1 MAVEDS
7 VDKSLRATC
16 GEIKFLHQLVVGLYI
31 ARALLHAVTIE
42 NFSTVVG
49 EANPK
54 MFPFFNPRQLITA

>member
-7 VDKSLRATC
+7 VDKRLCASC
-16 GEIKFLHQLVVGLYI
+16 GEVEFLHQFVVGLYV
-31 ARALLHAVTIE
+31 ARTLLHDVTIE

-54 MFPFFNPRQLITA
+54 MFPFFNPRQLIIT